1 MEELKAKEFKK
12 ARFRGMLGGLFLALT
27 GLLVVVGWGMMFEIK
42 IAPRASFLRAFQKE
56 KLEEEKV
63 ELTAEELAEVV
74 IPTNGYEVKLK
85 WGEVGK
91 KLVTAGGIDMKK
103 FGENYKDESFEDELR
118 YLTENKD
125 EGMKIDAKNAYFWV
139 NMLWA
144 LGLTQKSD
152 VLDKGV
158 MGTEYRK
165 DLANFSSTAGWTLG
179 AKDAVK
185 LYSSASIID
194 LDETENKRVTEIT
207 SNIYRPCCGNSAA
220 FPDCNHGMAILGL
233 VELMVDQGFSD
244 EKIYEA
250 SLAFNSYW
258 FQQTYVDLAYFF
270 LTRENLSWDKV
281 DPKKVLGAQ
290 YSSSQ
295 GYLGIKEI
303 IAEDAPTLQRGGSS
317 CGA

>member
-1 MEELKAKEFKK
+1 MEELKAKEVKK

-27 GLLVVVGWGMMFEIK
+27 GLLVAVGWGMMFEIK
-42 IAPRASFLRAFQKE
+42 IEPRVSFLRALQKE

-74 IPTNGYEVKLK
+74 IPKDGYEVKLK

-118 YLTENKD
+118 YLTENK
-125 EGMKIDAKNAYFWV
+125 EGVKIDAKNAYFWV